1 MELINREEEKVQEL
15 SAEKMK
21 IKGLE
26 WCKKQFIWSI
36 IIWITVLIT
45 ELTRVITSGFNILKD
60 SLN

>member
-1 MELINREEEKVQEL
+1 
-15 SAEKMK
+15 MK